1 MFMSIRIHVASAI
14 SMFAIACLLTFQA
27 FWLYRTVK
35 YKEAEFTTN
44 VNEILV
50 TAVETGF
57 EEYLVGNKTLRQNYP
72 RVSFDID
79 QELVTF
85 VNRGDTTALNF
96 NKGGGYLGLIRKIYY
111 DVINRQSAENML
123 ALDSI
128 CQTYFKRNGITDN
141 FILELIDIESGQ
153 IIATTENGSS
163 RVDKRIISNVIDLGL
178 KSHHGLI
185 AYFDMPYKMF
195 FFQMAGAI
203 ASSFLMLIFI
213 VVCFIYQWKTISF
226 QFDVAKIRE
235 EFMTSMVHELKLP
248 LAIIQKG
255 FLDLKLENVEG
266 LKKEQL
272 EQLNAVSFR
281 VQRLA
286 NFVHKLLNVWKQGFK
301 ITWKKLN
308 LRVTIDELVQQ
319 FDSVFDEK
327 KVSIKVDYQLGVDV
341 VEADTLHF
349 PNAISNLIENA
360 IKYSG
365 DTPEIEVLCRREGK
379 MLLVAVKD
387 HGIGIPE
394 KLREKIFDRY
404 FRISKGRSADVH
416 GFGIGLS
423 YVKQVIEGHN
433 GVIRVEDTEGGGTT
447 FIVMIPLIVD
457 END

>member
-1 MFMSIRIHVASAI
+1 MGIRIHVASGI
-14 SMFAIACLLTFQA
+14 SMFAIACLLIFQG
-27 FWLYRTVK
+27 FWLTRMIK
-35 YKEAEFTTN
+35 YKEAEFTN
-44 VNEILV
+44 SVNKIMAM
-50 TAVETGF
+50 AVETGF
-57 EEYLVGNKTLRQNYP
+57 EEYLVKNQTIRQNYP
-72 RVSFDID
+72 RVSFSLDRKS
-79 QELVTF
+79 VTF
-85 VNRGDTTALNF
+85 VYRGDTTRMSFDNES
-96 NKGGGYLGLIRKIYY
+96 GYLGALRKVCY
-111 DVINRQSAENML
+111 DFINKQSAENVVV
-123 ALDSI
+123 LDSI

-141 FILELIDIESGQ
+141 YILELIDTKSGH

-163 RVDKRIISNVIDLGL
+163 NIDKHIISNVIELGM
-178 KSHHGLI
+178 KCHHGLI

-195 FFQMAGAI
+195 FFQMTGAI

-213 VVCFIYQWKTISF
+213 VVCFIYQLKTITF
-226 QFDVAKIRE
+226 QRDVAKIRE

-272 EQLNAVSFR
+272 DQLNAVSFR

-286 NFVHKLLNVWKQGFK
+286 NFVHKLLNVWKQGLK

-341 VEADTLHF
+341 VEADALHF

-360 IKYSG
+360 IKYSE
-365 DTPEIEVLCRREGK
+365 DAPEIEILCRREGK

-394 KLREKIFDRY
+394 KLREKIFERY
-404 FRISKGRSADVH
+404 FRVSKGRSADVH

-433 GVIRVEDTEGGGTT
+433 GVIRVEGTEGGGTT